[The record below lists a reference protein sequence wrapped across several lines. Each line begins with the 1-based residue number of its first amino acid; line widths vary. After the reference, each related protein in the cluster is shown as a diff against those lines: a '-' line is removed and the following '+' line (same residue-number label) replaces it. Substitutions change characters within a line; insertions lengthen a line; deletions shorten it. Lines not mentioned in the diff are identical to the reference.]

1 MPLARVETK
10 IKLSQN
16 RDLEDR
22 KRVIA
27 RLEASDGQDAQ
38 ATAAWMKRVLP

>member
-22 KRVIA
+22 HRVIA
-27 RLEASDGQDAQ
+27 RLEASDDQDAR